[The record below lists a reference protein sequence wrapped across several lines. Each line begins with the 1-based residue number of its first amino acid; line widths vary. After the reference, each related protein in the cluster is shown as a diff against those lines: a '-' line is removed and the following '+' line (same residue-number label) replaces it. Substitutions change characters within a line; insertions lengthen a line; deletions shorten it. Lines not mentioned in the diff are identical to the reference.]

1 MTTEKPR
8 ILLKPK
14 DASDAAKN
22 TGSVTVAAPTQISIA
37 ARPVEAGSS
46 ANDSSKANRLQS
58 SSNVSVG
65 KDLSHHSAAGESNA
79 TASAAGTTSTA
90 ANTATA
96 AAVGENQLPTMKS
109 SIPIISDHF
118 QIQNHVQDHL
128 IETNTDFLVIGI
140 IGTQGAGKSFILNM
154 LIDDDDM
161 AATTTTTATQISDT
175 EQVMN
180 LLAGRCG
187 MFTMR
192 QHSKAANT
200 TLSNMP
206 TTEGIN
212 MYITRHRT
220 ILLDCSP
227 ILCNPY
233 KKEAIFNELDDLKM
247 VIFLLSVCNTL
258 IVIEDCGFNV
268 HLMRLLM
275 MAENMKVDVYDM
287 DSTEHRRY
295 TPNILIFKNKCRNCD
310 FTIEAKQRT
319 SNLYRA
325 FFVCSG
331 LKMTSANRSGGADR
345 KLSGINTHGAN
356 SAAVDDIP
364 DIFYFPWIDTES
376 EYLKQCQLFYFSA
389 KSRNQVRVLQSLK
402 KKT

>member
-1 MTTEKPR
+1 MHTDFLQQEPKRTIILAKKTNKDDNKPTTDKPR

-14 DASDAAKN
+14 DASDGTKQ
-22 TGSVTVAAPTQISIA
+22 TGSGSSTSTPAAPTQISIA
-37 ARPVEAGSS
+37 ARPIEAG
-46 ANDSSKANRLQS
+46 NDPSKVNRLQLA
-58 SSNVSVG
+58 SNVSVRDG
-65 KDLSHHSAAGESNA
+65 KDSHHSATGD
-79 TASAAGTTSTA
+79 TAHNTSGASTA
-90 ANTATA
+90 PSATATA
-96 AAVGENQLPTMKS
+96 VAGDCQLRKMKA
-109 SIPIISDHF
+109 SIPIISDHY
-118 QIQNHVQDHL
+118 QIQNHVQDQL
-128 IETNTDFLVIGI
+128 IETNTDFVVVGI

-154 LIDDDDM
+154 LIDGDDD
-161 AATTTTTATQISDT
+161 ATVTQSDDT
-175 EQVMN
+175 EQVMQ
-180 LLAGRCG
+180 LLAGRSG
-187 MFTMR
+187 VFAMR
-192 QHSKAANT
+192 QSKQQS

-227 ILCNPY
+227 VLCNPY

-247 VIFLLSVCNTL
+247 VIFMLSVCNTL
-258 IVIEDCGFNV
+258 IVTEDCGFNV

-287 DSTEHRRY
+287 DLTMEHQRY

-331 LKMTSANRSGGADR
+331 LKMSASANRKLNGSNGHSASNGG
-345 KLSGINTHGAN
+345 SC
-356 SAAVDDIP
+356 DDDVP

-376 EYLKQCQLFYFSA
+376 K
-389 KSRNQVRVLQSLK
+389 
-402 KKT
+402 

>member
-1 MTTEKPR
+1 MEKPR
-8 ILLKPK
+8 ILLKQK
-14 DASDAAKN
+14 DTADATRNAGSSSAAATTN
-22 TGSVTVAAPTQISIA
+22 TVAPTQISIA
-37 ARPVEAGSS
+37 ARPIEAGSS
-46 ANDSSKANRLQS
+46 ANDPSKVNRLQS
-58 SSNVSVG
+58 TSNVGTRDG
-65 KDLSHHSAAGESNA
+65 KESHHSSAAGEA
-79 TASAAGTTSTA
+79 AIAAAAGGPTTTTASAAS
-90 ANTATA
+90 
-96 AAVGENQLPTMKS
+96 EYRLPKMKA
-109 SIPIISDHF
+109 SIPIISDHY
-118 QIQNHVQDHL
+118 QIQNHVQDQL

-140 IGTQGAGKSFILNM
+140 IGTQGAGKSLILNM
-154 LIDDDDM
+154 LIDGDDD
-161 AATTTTTATQISDT
+161 ATADTAQSNDI
-175 EQVMN
+175 EQVMK
-180 LLAGRCG
+180 LLAGRSG
-187 MFTMR
+187 TFAMR
-192 QHSKAANT
+192 QSKQQS

-287 DSTEHRRY
+287 DLTMEHRRY

-310 FTIEAKQRT
+310 FSIESKQRT

-331 LKMTSANRSGGADR
+331 LKMSSAHRKWNGNSTHAAGG
-345 KLSGINTHGAN
+345 GGNC
-356 SAAVDDIP
+356 DDDVP

-376 EYLKQCQLFYFSA
+376 KWIFFEFVFSI
-389 KSRNQVRVLQSLK
+389 
-402 KKT
+402 TC

>member
-1 MTTEKPR
+1 MTADKPR

-14 DASDAAKN
+14 EPTDTSKH
-22 TGSVTVAAPTQISIA
+22 TGSTSSSAAPPQISIA
-37 ARPVEAGSS
+37 ARPIEAG
-46 ANDSSKANRLQS
+46 NDPSKVNRLQS
-58 SSNVSVG
+58 ASNTSVRDG
-65 KDLSHHSAAGESNA
+65 KDSHHSATGDTAHPA
-79 TASAAGTTSTA
+79 TAASASTVASASAASA
-90 ANTATA
+90 AS
-96 AAVGENQLPTMKS
+96 ECQLRKMKA
-109 SIPIISDHF
+109 SIPIISDHY

-128 IETNTDFLVIGI
+128 IETNTDFVVVGVIG
-140 IGTQGAGKSFILNM
+140 TKGAGKSLILNM
-154 LIDDDDM
+154 LIDGDDD
-161 AATTTTTATQISDT
+161 ATVAQTDDT
-175 EQVMN
+175 EQVMK
-180 LLAGRCG
+180 LLAGRSG
-187 MFTMR
+187 TFAMR
-192 QHSKAANT
+192 QSKHQSI
-200 TLSNMP
+200 LSNMP

-258 IVIEDCGFNV
+258 IVVEDCGFNV

-287 DSTEHRRY
+287 DLTMEHRRY

-310 FTIEAKQRT
+310 FTVESKQRT

-331 LKMTSANRSGGADR
+331 LKMSASANRKLNGNSAHATGSGG
-345 KLSGINTHGAN
+345 GNC
-356 SAAVDDIP
+356 DDDVP

-376 EYLKQCQLFYFSA
+376 KWKFFNFSFGP
-389 KSRNQVRVLQSLK
+389 SY
-402 KKT
+402 T